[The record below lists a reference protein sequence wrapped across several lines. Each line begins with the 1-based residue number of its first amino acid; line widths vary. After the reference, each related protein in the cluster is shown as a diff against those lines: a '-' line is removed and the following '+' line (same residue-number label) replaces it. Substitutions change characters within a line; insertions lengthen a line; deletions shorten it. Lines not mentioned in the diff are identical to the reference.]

1 MNKLFFKIF
10 ILVLLLSRS
19 AFGKLHYSL
28 SLDNDK
34 EQVGEKAAGSED
46 TAKINVLLRLAS
58 IYVNKPGERADDLNN
73 AINYGNQALSLSH
86 QYHFPLQEI
95 TAYSLL
101 SQSYREKKDIATGRR
116 YAELG
121 VKLLPKNAITIEA
134 ADALAELSTYYDA
147 TNSDSLIIKINYFAK
162 SVGILRKIAPG
173 TRKLAD
179 GLKFLGDLKN
189 SKYDL
194 KDAVSL
200 LNESLKL
207 YQSLGVKQ
215 LQDIYDLLGDALT
228 SSGNTV
234 EGLSYQLKALKT
246 AELFKDTSQMISTI
260 YYRLAFTYNSINQDN
275 RTAECME
282 KARYYAI
289 KNHNI
294 NDWIMISGSLG
305 TIYNKLGRYREAV
318 KICEEAL
325 IKCSFTDYQ
334 NQTNLITNLLFTA
347 TATKKLDKA
356 SGYYNRLKELT
367 DAHNIELSP
376 TDAAMIEYLIVMKRF
391 PEAALQVEKFIKYAA
406 VTQSL
411 ISKQKIEHYQ
421 FQVDSAAGNFLSAII
436 HQENAH
442 LLRDSLLSRNY
453 NKQIGRMQMTFDL
466 QKKDQEIAFK
476 AKHIDLLTHQNQLQN
491 SALHSQRMIRNLF
504 IASVLLLVALLTV
517 LYNRY
522 KLKHRANNDLQEQ
535 QEEINTQNE
544 SLRQLLDERE
554 WLLKEVHHRVKNN
567 LQIVISLLNSQL
579 SNIKDVVAIDVI
591 RESQNRMRSIS
602 LIHQKLYQFDNLAT
616 IDAGDY
622 IREIALYLQES
633 FDTIGHI
640 KFRVI
645 AEPVRLDVSQA
656 VPIGLILNEAI
667 TNSIKYAFSDQHDKL
682 VTISLFN
689 IDNHVRLTISDN
701 GKGLPPEIDIKQSKS
716 LGMQLMNGLSRQIRA
731 LLKITSENGVTIEL
745 EWKQTDPFETSTHR
759 NKIINE
765 SFSSL

>member
-10 ILVLLLSRS
+10 ILVLLLSHP
-19 AFGKLHYSL
+19 AFSKSNSPLLPDIPSGIKKIDL
-28 SLDNDK
+28 
-34 EQVGEKAAGSED
+34 GD
-46 TAKINVLLRLAS
+46 TAKINALLRLAS
-58 IYVNKPGERADDLNN
+58 TYVNKPGEQADDLSN

-86 QYHFPLQEI
+86 QYHFLPQEI
-95 TAYSLL
+95 AAYSLL
-101 SQSYREKKDIATGRR
+101 SQSYREKKDIVAGRK
-116 YAELG
+116 YAEQG
-121 VKLLPKNAITIEA
+121 VKLLPKNSTTIEA
-134 ADALAELSTYYDA
+134 ADVLAELSTYYDA
-147 TNSDSLIIKINYFAK
+147 TNADSLIIKINYFTK
-162 SVGILRKIAPG
+162 SVGILRKVAPR
-173 TRKLAD
+173 TKKLAD

-189 SKYDL
+189 SRYDL
-194 KDAVSL
+194 KEAVSL
-200 LNESLKL
+200 LNESLAL
-207 YQSLGVKQ
+207 YQLLGVKQ

-246 AELFKDTSQMISTI
+246 AEMFKDTSQMISTI

-275 RTAECME
+275 RTAEYMD
-282 KARYYAI
+282 KASYYAL
-289 KNHNI
+289 KNRNN

-318 KICEEAL
+318 KTCEEAL
-325 IKCSFTDYQ
+325 IKCPTTDYQ
-334 NQTNLITNLLFTA
+334 NQTNLITNLLFAA

-356 SGYYNRLKELT
+356 SGYYNRLKQLT

-376 TDAAMIEYLIVMKRF
+376 TDAAMIEYLIAMKQF
-391 PEAALQVEKFIKYAA
+391 PEAELQVEKFIKYAA

-421 FQVDSAAGNFLSAII
+421 FQVDSARGNFLSAIS

-442 LLRDSLLSRNY
+442 LLRDSMLSRNY

-491 SALHSQRMIRNLF
+491 SALHSQKMIRNLF
-504 IASVLLLVALLTV
+504 IASVLLLMALLAV

-522 KLKHRANNDLQEQ
+522 KLKHQANNDLQEQ

-544 SLRQLLDERE
+544 YLRQLVDERE

-591 RESQNRMRSIS
+591 RDSQNRMRSIS

-622 IREIALYLQES
+622 IREIALYLQDS
-633 FDTIGHI
+633 FDTFGHI
-640 KFRVI
+640 KLRVDV
-645 AEPVRLDVSQA
+645 APVRLDVSQA

-667 TNSIKYAFSDQHDKL
+667 TNSIKYAFADQTDKQVSINL
-682 VTISLFN
+682 TST
-689 IDNHVRLTISDN
+689 DNHVRLMISDN
-701 GKGLPPEIDIKQSKS
+701 GKGLSPEIDIKQSKS
-716 LGMQLMNGLSRQIRA
+716 LGMQLMTGLSRQIRA
-731 LLKITSENGVTIEL
+731 QLKITSNNGLTIEL
-745 EWKQTDPFETSTHR
+745 EWQQADPFHTSTHR
-759 NKIINE
+759 GV
-765 SFSSL
+765 